1 MQKQVKLL
9 LKGVED
15 SGEPL
20 TKEIHSLDEVKD
32 SGNYT
37 VVGRN
42 LSTANG
48 MPNVVGK
55 TENCFCCEALLS
67 VTCCY
72 PEDESQSNTAYGQS
86 LTICD
91 RETGRTNTYSRTIS
105 PTANNGRWSE
115 WQMVATGDIDLI
127 EQNNE
132 ISQAFTNLSHK
143 IEAGLTVRFA
153 RVEENEVVIKPE
165 AIDAV
170 AEVVYYRPSNIFVA
184 ADSNGNYYDNWDEIG
199 AYMSGG
205 KVRDDKVF
213 LCGGEA
219 YVWNGAVLSL
229 LTDKIVKVT
238 EEVTRSQQW
247 QNKLLGAVS
256 FEQGS
261 VNVDTGAFADREDRM
276 RSKPI
281 YFSENQGTKILQ
293 YAIPETFVPAF
304 TAAGNR
310 GAYAY
315 KGTTPVKRVPDL
327 KVDNGFATF
336 TADGT
341 FDNIVLVFSRADDG
355 VISQVDIRKSYIFS
369 DIGIVAELSQLINKV
384 ETVCNIVDVIAL
396 DGANGTG
403 VYKATRK
410 LELGH
415 TYRIYPSIAEWDASF
430 MADNPNGATFEIY
443 YKIDGSAWIPIKV
456 LSLNGKTSI
465 KEYYEVTIPDYFPV
479 ENGLTIYVRAPK
491 GERITFVFEDITTEM
506 KKEEPDMAQYTAD
519 GIVGTNIPLTQSLY
533 LDDDN
538 VWKTLIDS
546 CTAIVEVKKGDVFCI
561 TGTTDSMSNLFTLLD
576 VDKKIVNN
584 SGRNIAWDRGFYR
597 VYVDGYVLFSC
608 LRDYPHRIV
617 RLDPCY
623 LATLNELDIIDN
635 ARFATGYI
643 YWGNGNKSNSTV
655 NHCSGYVPTLGF
667 NRIELSVN
675 VVSSEDISTGIAFY
689 DADRNYISGIPSRY
703 YGGDGEYVKSTKV
716 TDYPIPENAAFFR
729 TTIFSDALDG
739 MVLRLHNT
747 ENEIFYP
754 YESLTWKP
762 GYPYYNTGA
771 IGTSSV
777 NKYCE
782 IAVDGREFSVIE
794 ALVSKTAVGTSPGI
808 VFYDENDTYIIG
820 HQYPNFGTS
829 DTSSIPS
836 TASEVRKYR
845 IPRNARKIR
854 IACRK
859 VLSNSFYCKLYN
871 EEVSNYDS
879 ITRLNGVLQERRKN
893 MLVGAPKLY
902 ISEKTSDAY
911 LSLNGKKTSE
921 LYAEWDNL
929 LELYPDYISR
939 GEDLGEVTKGSATY
953 QLRQYT
959 VGYNRQWLIDHE
971 PAKDEIVTQ
980 TATNHWQIKDNA
992 RKILIPIGMHGEEKT
1007 ACWGAMLAIKELLES
1022 NEDWALFI
1030 KSNFILKIVPTL
1042 NPSGFNDCVRAASD
1056 GNVMN
1061 RETSVETPETL
1072 MYYDWVSK
1080 NTDAFILMDFH
1091 GTQGRYAYLP
1101 CWDGSPVFD
1110 LVKRA
1115 TVQLSA
1121 LLYENYKEFYNSA
1134 CDGYGTTYAPF
1145 LIAKY
1150 SKEVSY
1156 YSCSYRIWEDY
1167 GIPTFALETPANLV
1181 VPNSD
1186 GSVNENLSGL
1196 IGENDLRNCKIAK
1209 DLLIN
1214 CIQIFGCMD
1223 SAGDYYVR

>member
-1 MQKQVKLL
+1 MQKQVKLF

-15 SGEPL
+15 SGEPF

-127 EQNNE
+127 QQNNE

-184 ADSNGNYYDNWDEIG
+184 ADNNGNYYDNWDEIG

-229 LTDKIVKVT
+229 LTDK
-238 EEVTRSQQW
+238 
-247 QNKLLGAVS
+247 
-256 FEQGS
+256 
-261 VNVDTGAFADREDRM
+261 
-276 RSKPI
+276 
-281 YFSENQGTKILQ
+281 
-293 YAIPETFVPAF
+293 
-304 TAAGNR
+304 
-310 GAYAY
+310 
-315 KGTTPVKRVPDL
+315 
-327 KVDNGFATF
+327 
-336 TADGT
+336 
-341 FDNIVLVFSRADDG
+341 
-355 VISQVDIRKSYIFS
+355 
-369 DIGIVAELSQLINKV
+369 V
-384 ETVCNIVDVIAL
+384 EAVCNIVDVIAL

-479 ENGLTIYVRAPK
+479 EDGLTIYVRAPK

-533 LDDDN
+533 LDTDN

-675 VVSSEDISTGIAFY
+675 VVSSEDITTGIAFY

-739 MVLRLHNT
+739 MVLRLHKT
-747 ENEIFYP
+747 ENEIYYP
-754 YESLTWKP
+754 YESLTWKS

-794 ALVSKTAVGTSPGI
+794 AIVAKTALGASPGI

-820 HQYPNFGTS
+820 HQYPNYGVS
-829 DTSSIPS
+829 DTTSVVITP
-836 TASEVRKYR
+836 EVRRYR
-845 IPRNARKIR
+845 IPRTTRKIR

-871 EEVSNYDS
+871 EEASNYDS
-879 ITRLNGVLQERRKN
+879 ITRLNGVVQERKKN

-1214 CIQIFGCMD
+1214 CIQIFGSMD

>member
-1 MQKQVKLL
+1 MTETNTPTR
-9 LKGVED
+9 KGERISTLSKMAEIETPSVGMKVFVED
-15 SGEPL
+15 EAKEYIILSLKNKIIDGVDVPNAQVDKYKALTWEDDFCEFVDDTATAIKNVGTVIKTESERAKNAESKLNTKATARFDGFQKTSVSVNEGE
-20 TKEIHSLDEVKD
+20 SD
-32 SGNYT
+32 SPITGVVFYT
-37 VVGRN
+37 IEN
-42 LSTANG
+42 IFI
-48 MPNVVGK
+48 GK
-55 TENCFCCEALLS
+55 TDGGSFYRYWDGESEYMNSATIHRNKLYLYGGEVYIWDGNTLVDVTAGVKELIKAETTRAQTAES
-67 VTCCY
+67 VL
-72 PEDESQSNTAYGQS
+72 DA
-86 LTICD
+86 
-91 RETGRTNTYSRTIS
+91 
-105 PTANNGRWSE
+105 
-115 WQMVATGDIDLI
+115 
-127 EQNNE
+127 
-132 ISQAFTNLSHK
+132 K
-143 IEAGLTVRFA
+143 IEAEKQKVSDLIGEAPETLDSIHEIASWINNDEEASAAMAAQINKNKTAITDETARAKAAEAVLRESTTVRFA
-153 RVEENEVVIKPE
+153 RVEENEAVIKPE

-184 ADSNGNYYDNWDEIG
+184 ADSNGNYYDNWEGIG

-229 LTDKIVKVT
+229 LTDK
-238 EEVTRSQQW
+238 
-247 QNKLLGAVS
+247 
-256 FEQGS
+256 
-261 VNVDTGAFADREDRM
+261 
-276 RSKPI
+276 
-281 YFSENQGTKILQ
+281 
-293 YAIPETFVPAF
+293 
-304 TAAGNR
+304 
-310 GAYAY
+310 
-315 KGTTPVKRVPDL
+315 
-327 KVDNGFATF
+327 
-336 TADGT
+336 
-341 FDNIVLVFSRADDG
+341 
-355 VISQVDIRKSYIFS
+355 
-369 DIGIVAELSQLINKV
+369 V

-410 LELGH
+410 LEHGH
-415 TYRIYPSIAEWDASF
+415 TYRIYPSVAEWDTSF

-443 YKIDGSAWIPIKV
+443 YKINGSAWIPIKV

-533 LDDDN
+533 LDTDN

-597 VYVDGYVLFSC
+597 VYVDGYMLFSC

-643 YWGNGNKSNSTV
+643 YWGNGDKSNSTV

-739 MVLRLHNT
+739 MVLRLHKT
-747 ENEIFYP
+747 ENEIYYP
-754 YESLTWKP
+754 YESLTWKS

-794 ALVSKTAVGTSPGI
+794 AIVAKTALGASPGI
-808 VFYDENDTYIIG
+808 VFYDDNDTYIIG
-820 HQYPNFGTS
+820 HQYPNYGVS
-829 DTSSIPS
+829 DTTSVVITP
-836 TASEVRKYR
+836 EVRRYR
-845 IPRNARKIR
+845 IPRTTRKIR

-859 VLSNSFYCKLYN
+859 VFSNTFYCKLYN
-871 EEVSNYDS
+871 EEASNYDS
-879 ITRLNGVLQERRKN
+879 ITRLNGVVQERRKN

-921 LYAEWDNL
+921 LYAEWDKFV
-929 LELYPDYISR
+929 ELYPDYISR

-1042 NPSGFNDCVRAASD
+1042 NPSGFNDCVRVASD

-1214 CIQIFGCMD
+1214 SIQIFGCMD

>member
-1 MQKQVKLL
+1 MQKQVKLF

-15 SGEPL
+15 SGEPF

-153 RVEENEVVIKPE
+153 RVEENEAVIKPE

-170 AEVVYYRPSNIFVA
+170 AEVVYYKPSNIFVA

-229 LTDKIVKVT
+229 LTDK
-238 EEVTRSQQW
+238 
-247 QNKLLGAVS
+247 
-256 FEQGS
+256 
-261 VNVDTGAFADREDRM
+261 
-276 RSKPI
+276 
-281 YFSENQGTKILQ
+281 
-293 YAIPETFVPAF
+293 
-304 TAAGNR
+304 
-310 GAYAY
+310 
-315 KGTTPVKRVPDL
+315 
-327 KVDNGFATF
+327 
-336 TADGT
+336 
-341 FDNIVLVFSRADDG
+341 
-355 VISQVDIRKSYIFS
+355 
-369 DIGIVAELSQLINKV
+369 V

-396 DGANGTG
+396 DGADGTG

-410 LELGH
+410 LEHGH
-415 TYRIYPSIAEWDASF
+415 TYRIYPSVVEWDASF

-465 KEYYEVTIPDYFPV
+465 KEYYEVTIPDYFLV
-479 ENGLTIYVRAPK
+479 EDGLTIYVRAPK

-533 LDDDN
+533 LDTDN

-597 VYVDGYVLFSC
+597 VYVDGYMLFSC

-643 YWGNGNKSNSTV
+643 YWGNGDKSNSTV

-675 VVSSEDISTGIAFY
+675 VVSSEEITTGIAFY

-703 YGGDGEYVKSTKV
+703 YGGDGEFVKSTKV

-739 MVLRLHNT
+739 MVLRLHKT
-747 ENEIFYP
+747 ENEIYYP
-754 YESLTWKP
+754 YESLTWKS

-794 ALVSKTAVGTSPGI
+794 AIVAKTALGASPGI
-808 VFYDENDTYIIG
+808 VFYDDNDTYIIG

-859 VLSNSFYCKLYN
+859 VFSNTFYCKLYN
-871 EEVSNYDS
+871 EEASNYDS
-879 ITRLNGVLQERRKN
+879 ITRLNGVVQERRKN

-921 LYAEWDNL
+921 LYAEWDKFV
-929 LELYPDYISR
+929 ELYPDYISR

-1042 NPSGFNDCVRAASD
+1042 NPSGFNDCVRVASD

-1214 CIQIFGCMD
+1214 SIQIFGCMD

>member
-1 MQKQVKLL
+1 MQKQVKLF

-15 SGEPL
+15 SGEPF

-170 AEVVYYRPSNIFVA
+170 AEVVYYKPSNIFVA
-184 ADSNGNYYDNWDEIG
+184 ADSNGNYYDNWDGIG

-229 LTDKIVKVT
+229 LTDK
-238 EEVTRSQQW
+238 
-247 QNKLLGAVS
+247 
-256 FEQGS
+256 
-261 VNVDTGAFADREDRM
+261 
-276 RSKPI
+276 
-281 YFSENQGTKILQ
+281 
-293 YAIPETFVPAF
+293 
-304 TAAGNR
+304 
-310 GAYAY
+310 
-315 KGTTPVKRVPDL
+315 
-327 KVDNGFATF
+327 
-336 TADGT
+336 
-341 FDNIVLVFSRADDG
+341 
-355 VISQVDIRKSYIFS
+355 
-369 DIGIVAELSQLINKV
+369 V
-384 ETVCNIVDVIAL
+384 EAVCNIVDVIAL

-403 VYKATRK
+403 VYKATKK
-410 LELGH
+410 LEHGH
-415 TYRIYPSIAEWDASF
+415 TYRIYPSVAEWDTSF

-479 ENGLTIYVRAPK
+479 EDGLTIYVRAPK

-506 KKEEPDMAQYTAD
+506 KKEEPDMAQYTDD
-519 GIVGTNIPLTQSLY
+519 GIVGTNIPLTQSFY

-597 VYVDGYVLFSC
+597 VYVDGYMLFSC

-643 YWGNGNKSNSTV
+643 YWGNGDKSNSTV

-675 VVSSEDISTGIAFY
+675 VVSSEDITTGIAFY

-703 YGGDGEYVKSTKV
+703 YGGDGEFVKSTKV

-739 MVLRLHNT
+739 MVLRLHKT
-747 ENEIFYP
+747 ENEIYYP
-754 YESLTWKP
+754 YESLTWKS

-794 ALVSKTAVGTSPGI
+794 AIVAKTALGASPGI

-820 HQYPNFGTS
+820 HQYPNYGVS
-829 DTSSIPS
+829 DTTSVVITP
-836 TASEVRKYR
+836 EVRRYR
-845 IPRNARKIR
+845 IPRTTRNIR

-859 VLSNSFYCKLYN
+859 VFSNTFYCKMYN
-871 EEVSNYDS
+871 EEASNYDS
-879 ITRLNGVLQERRKN
+879 ITRLNGVVQERRKN

-921 LYAEWDNL
+921 LYAEWDKFV
-929 LELYPDYISR
+929 ELYPDYIFR

-1186 GSVNENLSGL
+1186 GSVNTTLSGL
-1196 IGENDLRNCKIAK
+1196 IDQNDLRNCKIAK

>member
-1 MQKQVKLL
+1 MSEINKIVVKGESYDIRDSKTTETLE
-9 LKGVED
+9 KFRED
-15 SGEPL
+15 IS
-20 TKEIHSLDEVKD
+20 KETLSLQNNITDLQ
-32 SGNYT
+32 N
-37 VVGRN
+37 
-42 LSTANG
+42 
-48 MPNVVGK
+48 
-55 TENCFCCEALLS
+55 
-67 VTCCY
+67 
-72 PEDESQSNTAYGQS
+72 
-86 LTICD
+86 
-91 RETGRTNTYSRTIS
+91 
-105 PTANNGRWSE
+105 ANNGLSAA
-115 WQMVATGDIDLI
+115 VAAEVERATAQEQQL
-127 EQNNE
+127 QNNIDAE
-132 ISQAFTNLSHK
+132 KSRAMSAEEQLREGA
-143 IEAGLTVRFA
+143 TVRFT
-153 RVEENEVVIKPE
+153 RVEENEAVINPD
-165 AIDAV
+165 AIDGV
-170 AEVVYYRPSNIFVA
+170 AEVVYYKPSNIFVA
-184 ADSNGNYYDNWDEIG
+184 ADSNGNYYDNWDGIG
-199 AYMSGG
+199 NYMSGS
-205 KVRDDKVF
+205 KIRTDKVF

-229 LTDKIVKVT
+229 LTDK
-238 EEVTRSQQW
+238 
-247 QNKLLGAVS
+247 
-256 FEQGS
+256 
-261 VNVDTGAFADREDRM
+261 
-276 RSKPI
+276 
-281 YFSENQGTKILQ
+281 
-293 YAIPETFVPAF
+293 
-304 TAAGNR
+304 
-310 GAYAY
+310 
-315 KGTTPVKRVPDL
+315 
-327 KVDNGFATF
+327 
-336 TADGT
+336 
-341 FDNIVLVFSRADDG
+341 
-355 VISQVDIRKSYIFS
+355 
-369 DIGIVAELSQLINKV
+369 V
-384 ETVCNIVDVIAL
+384 EAVCNIVDVIAL
-396 DGANGTG
+396 DGANDTG

-410 LELGH
+410 LEHGH
-415 TYRIYPSIAEWDASF
+415 TYRIYPSVAEWDSSF

-443 YKIDGSAWIPIKV
+443 YKIDGSFWIPIKV

-479 ENGLTIYVRAPK
+479 EDGLTIYVRAPK

-519 GIVGTNIPLTQSLY
+519 RIVGTNIPLTQSLY

-597 VYVDGYVLFSC
+597 VYVDGYMLFSC

-643 YWGNGNKSNSTV
+643 QWFDGGKADSTV

-675 VVSSEDISTGIAFY
+675 VLSSEDVSTGIAFY

-703 YGGDGEYVKSTKV
+703 YGGDGEFVKSTKV

-739 MVLRLHNT
+739 MVLKLHKI
-747 ENEIFYP
+747 ENEIYYP
-754 YESLTWKP
+754 YESLTWKS

-771 IGTSSV
+771 IGTSSI

-794 ALVSKTAVGTSPGI
+794 ALVGKTALGASPGI
-808 VFYDENDTYIIG
+808 VFYDDNDTYIIG
-820 HQYPNFGTS
+820 HPYPNFGTS

-871 EEVSNYDS
+871 EEASNYDS
-879 ITRLNGVLQERRKN
+879 ITRLNGVVQERRKN

-921 LYAEWDNL
+921 LYAEWDKFV
-929 LELYPDYISR
+929 ELYPDYISR

-1196 IGENDLRNCKIAK
+1196 IDKNDLRNCKITK

>member
-1 MQKQVKLL
+1 MQKQVKLF

-15 SGEPL
+15 SGEPF

-153 RVEENEVVIKPE
+153 RVEENEAVIKPE

-184 ADSNGNYYDNWDEIG
+184 ADSNGNYYDNWDGIG

-229 LTDKIVKVT
+229 LTDK
-238 EEVTRSQQW
+238 
-247 QNKLLGAVS
+247 
-256 FEQGS
+256 
-261 VNVDTGAFADREDRM
+261 
-276 RSKPI
+276 
-281 YFSENQGTKILQ
+281 
-293 YAIPETFVPAF
+293 
-304 TAAGNR
+304 
-310 GAYAY
+310 
-315 KGTTPVKRVPDL
+315 
-327 KVDNGFATF
+327 
-336 TADGT
+336 
-341 FDNIVLVFSRADDG
+341 
-355 VISQVDIRKSYIFS
+355 
-369 DIGIVAELSQLINKV
+369 V

-410 LELGH
+410 LEHGH
-415 TYRIYPSIAEWDASF
+415 TYRIYPSVAEWDASF

-443 YKIDGSAWIPIKV
+443 YKIYGSAWIPIKV

-519 GIVGTNIPLTQSLY
+519 RIVGTNIPLTQSLY

-643 YWGNGNKSNSTV
+643 QWFDGGKSGSTV

-739 MVLRLHNT
+739 MVLKLHKT
-747 ENEIFYP
+747 GNEIYYP
-754 YESLTWKP
+754 YESLTWKS

-794 ALVSKTAVGTSPGI
+794 AIVAKTALGASPGI

-871 EEVSNYDS
+871 EEASNYDS
-879 ITRLNGVLQERRKN
+879 ITRLNGVVQERRKN
-893 MLVGAPKLY
+893 MLVGTPKLY

>member
-1 MQKQVKLL
+1 MQKQVKLF

-15 SGEPL
+15 SGEPF

-153 RVEENEVVIKPE
+153 RVEENEAVIKPE

-184 ADSNGNYYDNWDEIG
+184 ADSNGNYYDNWDGIG

-229 LTDKIVKVT
+229 LTDK
-238 EEVTRSQQW
+238 
-247 QNKLLGAVS
+247 
-256 FEQGS
+256 
-261 VNVDTGAFADREDRM
+261 
-276 RSKPI
+276 
-281 YFSENQGTKILQ
+281 
-293 YAIPETFVPAF
+293 
-304 TAAGNR
+304 
-310 GAYAY
+310 
-315 KGTTPVKRVPDL
+315 
-327 KVDNGFATF
+327 
-336 TADGT
+336 
-341 FDNIVLVFSRADDG
+341 
-355 VISQVDIRKSYIFS
+355 
-369 DIGIVAELSQLINKV
+369 V

-410 LELGH
+410 LEHGH
-415 TYRIYPSIAEWDASF
+415 TYRIYPSVAEWDTSF

-443 YKIDGSAWIPIKV
+443 YKINGSAWIPIKV

-533 LDDDN
+533 LDTDN

-597 VYVDGYVLFSC
+597 VYVDGYMLFSC

-643 YWGNGNKSNSTV
+643 YWGNGDKSNSTV

-739 MVLRLHNT
+739 MVLRLHKT
-747 ENEIFYP
+747 ENEIYYP
-754 YESLTWKP
+754 YESLTWKS

-794 ALVSKTAVGTSPGI
+794 AIVAKTALGASPGI
-808 VFYDENDTYIIG
+808 VFYDDNDTYIIG
-820 HQYPNFGTS
+820 HQYPNYGVS
-829 DTSSIPS
+829 DTTSVVITP
-836 TASEVRKYR
+836 EVRRYR
-845 IPRNARKIR
+845 IPRTTRKIR

-859 VLSNSFYCKLYN
+859 VFSNTFYCKLYN
-871 EEVSNYDS
+871 EEASNYDS
-879 ITRLNGVLQERRKN
+879 ITRLNGVVQERRKN

-921 LYAEWDNL
+921 LYAEWDKFV
-929 LELYPDYISR
+929 ELYPDYISR

-1042 NPSGFNDCVRAASD
+1042 NPSGFNDCVRVASD

-1214 CIQIFGCMD
+1214 SIQIFGCMD

>member
-1 MQKQVKLL
+1 MQKQVKLF

-15 SGEPL
+15 SGEPF

-127 EQNNE
+127 QQNNE

-143 IEAGLTVRFA
+143 IEAGLTVRFT
-153 RVEENEVVIKPE
+153 RVEENEAVIKSE

-170 AEVVYYRPSNIFVA
+170 AEVVYYKPSNIFVA
-184 ADSNGNYYDNWDEIG
+184 ADSNGNYYDNWDGIG

-229 LTDKIVKVT
+229 LTDK
-238 EEVTRSQQW
+238 
-247 QNKLLGAVS
+247 
-256 FEQGS
+256 
-261 VNVDTGAFADREDRM
+261 
-276 RSKPI
+276 
-281 YFSENQGTKILQ
+281 
-293 YAIPETFVPAF
+293 
-304 TAAGNR
+304 
-310 GAYAY
+310 
-315 KGTTPVKRVPDL
+315 
-327 KVDNGFATF
+327 
-336 TADGT
+336 
-341 FDNIVLVFSRADDG
+341 
-355 VISQVDIRKSYIFS
+355 
-369 DIGIVAELSQLINKV
+369 V
-384 ETVCNIVDVIAL
+384 EAVCNIVDVIAL

-410 LELGH
+410 LEHGH
-415 TYRIYPSIAEWDASF
+415 TYRIYPSVAEWDTSF

-643 YWGNGNKSNSTV
+643 QWFDGGKADSTV

-675 VVSSEDISTGIAFY
+675 VISSEDVSTGIAFY

-703 YGGDGEYVKSTKV
+703 YGGDGEFVKSTKV

-739 MVLRLHNT
+739 MVLRLHKT
-747 ENEIFYP
+747 ENEIYYP
-754 YESLTWKP
+754 YESLTWKS

-794 ALVSKTAVGTSPGI
+794 AIVAKTALGASPGI
-808 VFYDENDTYIIG
+808 VFYDDNDTYIIG

-859 VLSNSFYCKLYN
+859 VFSNTFYCKMYN
-871 EEVSNYDS
+871 EEASNYDT
-879 ITRLNGVLQERRKN
+879 ITRLNGVVQERKKN

-1167 GIPTFALETPANLV
+1167 GIPTFALETPANLF

-1196 IGENDLRNCKIAK
+1196 IGENDLRNC
-1209 DLLIN
+1209 
-1214 CIQIFGCMD
+1214 
-1223 SAGDYYVR
+1223 

>member
-15 SGEPL
+15 SGEPF

-153 RVEENEVVIKPE
+153 RVEENEAVIKPE

-184 ADSNGNYYDNWDEIG
+184 ADSNGNYYDNWDGIG

-229 LTDKIVKVT
+229 LTD
-238 EEVTRSQQW
+238 
-247 QNKLLGAVS
+247 
-256 FEQGS
+256 
-261 VNVDTGAFADREDRM
+261 
-276 RSKPI
+276 
-281 YFSENQGTKILQ
+281 
-293 YAIPETFVPAF
+293 
-304 TAAGNR
+304 
-310 GAYAY
+310 
-315 KGTTPVKRVPDL
+315 
-327 KVDNGFATF
+327 
-336 TADGT
+336 
-341 FDNIVLVFSRADDG
+341 
-355 VISQVDIRKSYIFS
+355 
-369 DIGIVAELSQLINKV
+369 KV

-415 TYRIYPSIAEWDASF
+415 TYRIYPSVVEWDASF

-443 YKIDGSAWIPIKV
+443 YKINGSAWIPIKV

-533 LDDDN
+533 LDTDN

-584 SGRNIAWDRGFYR
+584 SGRNIAWDRCFYR
-597 VYVDGYVLFSC
+597 VYVDGYMLFSC
-608 LRDYPHRIV
+608 LRDYPHKIV

-675 VVSSEDISTGIAFY
+675 VVSSEDITTGIAFY

-703 YGGDGEYVKSTKV
+703 YGGDGEFVKSTKV

-739 MVLRLHNT
+739 MVLRLHKT
-747 ENEIFYP
+747 ENEIYYP
-754 YESLTWKP
+754 YESLTWKS

-820 HQYPNFGTS
+820 HQYPNYGVS
-829 DTSSIPS
+829 DTTSVVITP
-836 TASEVRKYR
+836 EVRRYR
-845 IPRNARKIR
+845 IPRTTRKIR

-859 VLSNSFYCKLYN
+859 VFSNTFYCKLYN
-871 EEVSNYDS
+871 EEASNYDS
-879 ITRLNGVLQERRKN
+879 ITRLNGVVQERRKN

-921 LYAEWDNL
+921 LYAEWDKFV
-929 LELYPDYISR
+929 ELYPDYISR